1 MGCFGGVG
9 SYVQS
14 FAAGTQQF
22 WLTLPS
28 TPFGLEMPPE
38 ACVLAVLAVL
48 PADGLPPPT
57 SASVGSGASYVDVVT
72 YPPTWKIYILQ
83 APASCG
89 DLTYDGASDEIYCNY
104 GGGNLPLQLTPLT
117 RPQQDV
123 LIVCEQ
129 ASSSKNFLL
138 SRPGCPLPSAHARA
152 LNVVLCRVG
161 CDMPNHKRQ
170 PQSGRCALCRE
181 QVVPSAVRLFQR
193 ILQHALC
200 INNHVCPD
208 QLWWVVLHASQYRL
222 IWCHSCWYQHVP
234 RLLCLTIFHG
244 PCVVRALRICCHDCK
259 VPCRP
264 MLCC

>member
-1 MGCFGGVG
+1 MQTISYHQIGDAFALPSMPTHYAQLQVLLRDIAPLLALGLCKRSCKGTLNDLCWCSPPMGCFGGVG

-57 SASVGSGASYVDVVT
+57 SGSVGSGASYVDVVT

-104 GGGNLPLQLTPLT
+104 GGGNLPLQLHHWPCPSKTFSLY
-117 RPQQDV
+117 
-123 LIVCEQ
+123 
-129 ASSSKNFLL
+129 ASKPRRQRTFSSL
-138 SRPGCPLPSAHARA
+138 
-152 LNVVLCRVG
+152 
-161 CDMPNHKRQ
+161 D
-170 PQSGRCALCRE
+170 
-181 QVVPSAVRLFQR
+181 QVV
-193 ILQHALC
+193 H
-200 INNHVCPD
+200 CPPHM
-208 QLWWVVLHASQYRL
+208 LVL
-222 IWCHSCWYQHVP
+222 
-234 RLLCLTIFHG
+234 
-244 PCVVRALRICCHDCK
+244 
-259 VPCRP
+259 
-264 MLCC
+264 